1 MSEQTTKVP
10 DNHVLAVLPSQNA
23 TKSAMSDLERNGFDE
38 NVVMRGETVAR
49 EVDAKGEKS
58 GPIGKVVK
66 ALADHMSEQQ
76 NYLAQYEEEAR
87 NGNAVLAV
95 HVKDPDQAEAA
106 KEILE
111 RYSARNIRFF
121 GKLAVTDL
129 TPLSNPSSR
138 SEESP
143 ESKNWSQT

>member
-1 MSEQTTKVP
+1 MNEQATKIP
-10 DNHVLAVLPSQNA
+10 DNHVLAVMPSQGA
-23 TKSAMSDLERNGFDE
+23 SKSAMGDLERSGFTD
-38 NVVMRGETVAR
+38 NTVMRGEAVAR
-49 EVDAKGEKS
+49 EVDAKGDKS

-95 HVKDPDQAEAA
+95 HVKGEQEADAA

-111 RYSARNIRFF
+111 RYSGRNIRFF
-121 GKLAVTDL
+121 GKLAVTDM

-143 ESKNWSQT
+143 ESKNWSKE

>member
-1 MSEQTTKVP
+1 MSEQATKIP
-10 DNHVLAVLPSQNA
+10 DNHVLAVMPSQNA
-23 TKSAMSDLERNGFDE
+23 SQSAMSDLKRNGFGE
-38 NVVMRGETVAR
+38 NTVMRGEAVAR
-49 EVDAKGEKS
+49 EVDPKGENS

-95 HVKDPDQAEAA
+95 HVKGQEEAEAA

-121 GKLAVTDL
+121 GKLAVTDM
-129 TPLSNPSSR
+129 TPLTNPSSR
-138 SEESP
+138 SAESP

>member
-1 MSEQTTKVP
+1 M
-10 DNHVLAVLPSQNA
+10 
-23 TKSAMSDLERNGFDE
+23 
-38 NVVMRGETVAR
+38 
-49 EVDAKGEKS
+49 
-58 GPIGKVVK
+58 
-66 ALADHMSEQQ
+66 
-76 NYLAQYEEEAR
+76 
-87 NGNAVLAV
+87 
-95 HVKDPDQAEAA
+95 HVKGQDEAEAA